1 MEKKGTIEHKCDT
14 RFIKTIDDQEK
25 QSYHSYPQSWEEVE
39 EAHVEQESCR
49 NSVELPEDNQQ
60 FSKEQRTTRIKIKNL
75 TELVK
80 VESAGLL

>member
-60 FSKEQRTTRIKIKNL
+60 FSKEQRTCSSNVIMVTS
-75 TELVK
+75 LVN
-80 VESAGLL
+80 

>member
-1 MEKKGTIEHKCDT
+1 MEKRGTIEHKCDT

-60 FSKEQRTTRIKIKNL
+60 FSKEPRTSSSNVIMATS
-75 TELVK
+75 LVNPFF
-80 VESAGLL
+80 V